1 MKKLLTGLSAM
12 MMLLPIFGA
21 AASPVQAE
29 VNPEPTESSVTI
41 HKQAWG
47 AGQSPKNVQNTGEIM
62 SGFGG
67 DPVENVGFTIFDI
80 SEAFYQF
87 IADNKNNTTIPD
99 LGAAALEQIQKDA
112 AALSP
117 AELAVKY
124 GAPVRAEEKTNDKG
138 EVTFTSLPHYNDKE
152 AIAYMA
158 VETSTPGE
166 TSIIKKAAPITFAMP
181 VYKIDIDKDGKITY
195 KDEINTD
202 IHFYAKNEKG
212 TSSKEITNDDLK
224 TVKVMRDGVPVDAYS
239 VNFEEPLDYK
249 VTFDLP
255 EDIGLQEYLTITDQT
270 SPVPGLT
277 LVNENTV
284 DITIDGTSVKDLFK
298 FTYPIY
304 TGSGDLGKMTA
315 EAIDM
320 DTLKSYGGKTLVL
333 TYKMK
338 LDAKTITDVTDIFKN
353 DAIVNV
359 SGGITTIPG
368 PPVFT
373 GGHKVIKLDELS
385 GKLLA
390 DAEFIFS
397 RTIDGTVHYG
407 KFNQTTI
414 AGNKAN
420 IYRFE
425 GWTTT
430 KEDATPLITAS
441 NGEFYLLGL
450 QDEADYELTETKAPS
465 DKYVLLKN
473 NVPFAVN
480 NQGKE
485 LTIGDTTI
493 ENTPKSRLPM
503 TGKNTMYIVLGIGA
517 AIVTGAAA
525 LHFVN
530 RKKRNEV

>member
-41 HKQAWG
+41 HKQAWK
-47 AGQSPKNVQNTGEIM
+47 AGESPKNVQNTGEIM
-62 SGFGG
+62 SSFDG
-67 DPVENVGFTIFDI
+67 DPVKNVGFTIFDI
-80 SEAFYQF
+80 SDAFYKF

-112 AALSP
+112 ANLSP
-117 AELAVKY
+117 TQLEAKY
-124 GAPVRAEEKTNDKG
+124 GTPVKKEQKTDDAG
-138 EVTFTSLPHYNDKE
+138 VVTFTELPHYNDKE

-212 TSSKEITNDDLK
+212 TYDKEITNDDLK
-224 TVKVMRDGVPVDAYS
+224 TVKVMRGGVLVDAYS
-239 VNFEEPLDYK
+239 VNFEKPLDYK

-255 EDIGLQEYLTITDQT
+255 EDIGLQESLTITDQT
-270 SPVPGLT
+270 NPVPGLT
-277 LVNENTV
+277 LVGTETIGIAIGEDTV
-284 DITIDGTSVKDLFK
+284 TDLFDID
-298 FTYPIY
+298 YDA
-304 TGSGDLGKMTA
+304 SLGKMTA
-315 EAIDM
+315 KASDM

-338 LDAKTITDVTDIFKN
+338 LDAKTITDVLTFHEN
-353 DAIVNV
+353 EAIVDV
-359 SGGITTIPG
+359 SGGITHIPG

-385 GKLLA
+385 GKVLA

-493 ENTPKSRLPM
+493 KNTPKSRLPM